1 MEEDE
6 RVVESMVEWKMIC
19 PGTAK
24 GKRMIK
30 NLKVIFV
37 VSAFVDNSDQYGG
50 DFFFLATDEIVPQ
63 SRPGLTRVGGVG
75 VGGCV

>member
-50 DFFFLATDEIVPQ
+50 DFFFWRLTKLFPNLAQ
-63 SRPGLTRVGGVG
+63 G
-75 VGGCV
+75 

>member
-6 RVVESMVEWKMIC
+6 RVDESMVEWKMIC

-24 GKRMIK
+24 GMRMIK

-50 DFFFLATDEIVPQ
+50 DFFFGD
-63 SRPGLTRVGGVG
+63 
-75 VGGCV
+75 